1 MFIPIGDNVEKRTL
15 PFVPVILIVTNVI
28 VFCYQMRVFMTPRTG
43 LDDVMTVSYT
53 HLTLPT
59 TPYV

>member
-1 MFIPIGDNVEKRTL
+1 MNYSFYIIL
-15 PFVPVILIVTNVI
+15 VPVILFSLTIHEYAHALVAH
-28 VFCYQMRVFMTPRTG
+28 RLG
-43 LDDVMTVSYT
+43 DDTAKNQGRLSLNPVSYT